1 MVKTSASDTA
11 ASVTLQYSFD
21 GSDPGYP
28 FALNVQITY
37 TLDVHG
43 FSFAVTA
50 TNLNKEGWPLPFYNG
65 GQSCACSL
73 TRSLDPSHPLAII
86 RCTANS
92 YRPPYL
98 NCRGRLRDAG
108 WHPYFL
114 CEDPSEVVVTLDHCT
129 DWLYVKTATG
139 PQYPAPRYSNM
150 VPTGQAIPFSR
161 FNGSESIGGNASV
174 PTYFDVEAKAAAGCS
189 GNYTTT
195 MLDPVSG
202 DVLRMSATGF
212 PFLQVWTGAKSAFGV
227 NAVVLEPLSAM
238 SDGFNNH
245 DSLHIINP
253 GQVFTDVVHVSLA

>member
-1 MVKTSASDTA
+1 MS
-11 ASVTLQYSFD
+11 
-21 GSDPGYP
+21 
-28 FALNVQITY
+28 
-37 TLDVHG
+37 
-43 FSFAVTA
+43 
-50 TNLNKEGWPLPFYNG
+50 
-65 GQSCACSL
+65 CSL

-150 VPTGQAIPFSR
+150 VPTGQTTPFSR